1 MSPTLIPT
9 NCSVL
14 STPTILPQYSHI
26 VGGSQGLSPTY
37 EQAHVG
43 LDLLTL
49 VSYILRRIHDSC
61 TNPAY
66 IINQPLT
73 LSNHMSVY
81 SKTFILLILE
91 SELIFKVCLKI
102 FYLNSFLLHSISIS
116 YCYSIILFRIK
127 VICYTEWSTYLILS
141 SVSLT
146 YISSVIKLTVIVLR
160 KLCLYLFCA
169 FVKLLRKW

>member
-1 MSPTLIPT
+1 ML
-9 NCSVL
+9 
-14 STPTILPQYSHI
+14 
-26 VGGSQGLSPTY
+26 
-37 EQAHVG
+37 
-43 LDLLTL
+43 LLTL

-73 LSNHMSVY
+73 LSNHMPVY

-91 SELIFKVCLKI
+91 SELIFKVCFKI

-146 YISSVIKLTVIVLR
+146 DISSVIKFAVVVLAEFCVNF
-160 KLCLYLFCA
+160 LCTCI
-169 FVKLLRKW
+169 